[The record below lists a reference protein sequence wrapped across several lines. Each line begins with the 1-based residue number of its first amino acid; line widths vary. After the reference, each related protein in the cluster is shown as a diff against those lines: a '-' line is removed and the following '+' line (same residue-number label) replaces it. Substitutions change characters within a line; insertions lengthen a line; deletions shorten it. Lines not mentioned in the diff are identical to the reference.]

1 MRRRRRRVGSCPT
14 GGERNDQQGQS
25 KPAAE
30 PGTNPQP
37 ARRAHGKIRKIA
49 RRFAW
54 KALKALEAVMQ
65 DQETTGTARATA
77 ANTVLE
83 WGHGKRA
90 GSAKAAKGAKKTI
103 KVDWGEE

>member
-1 MRRRRRRVGSCPT
+1 MRRHGYRRGNGPA
-14 GGERNDQQGQS
+14 GGETNDHQGQS
-25 KPAAE
+25 RPAAE

-37 ARRAHGKIRKIA
+37 ARRAHGKVRKIA
-49 RRFAW
+49 RGLTW

-77 ANTVLE
+77 ANAILE
-83 WGHGKRA
+83 WGHGERA

-103 KVDWGEE
+103 KVD